1 MSTPVFQPYT
11 PGINDDVNSKIK
23 GLTNAYADVVQQL
36 QWVLQHLDSA
46 NVTKLNTSR
55 TVIRSNAGE
64 TTIDGPL
71 LVMKDKQG
79 TPVIRLLMGYDS
91 ASLDFVYQLMNAA
104 GDITVDIDSSG
115 NLTVERGTFKGS
127 ITIGTGNNVF
137 KADGATGIWLGHADF
152 ASAPFKVGIDG
163 AATATNLTVTGGT
176 IRTAAVGNDR
186 IEITSS
192 GLISYNSSNQ
202 KSGVA
207 IEDGSYSYGA
217 VDFYH
222 AGVKVGTLYY
232 DTFGGMHFSAL
243 GGAIM
248 NPEGTW
254 DCSGAT
260 FTTLTDG
267 VSNYITQS
275 YADSHYEPA
284 FSGATG
290 SFTTADGKTVTVAGG
305 VITNIV

>member
-11 PGINDDVNSKIK
+11 PGINDDVNSKIR
-23 GLTNAYADVVQQL
+23 GLTNAYTDVVQQL
-36 QWVLQHLDSA
+36 QWILQHLDSS
-46 NVTKLNTSR
+46 NVTRLDTSR

-64 TTIDGPL
+64 TQIDGPL

-163 AATATNLTVTGGT
+163 SATATNLTIVGGVITGST
-176 IRTAAVGNDR
+176 IQTAA
-186 IEITSS
+186 S
-192 GLISYNSSNQ
+192 GERMVMNSNGIISY
-202 KSGVA
+202 SGAVKEGVV
-207 IEDGSYSYGA
+207 IEKGPYGYGA
-217 VDFYH
+217 LQFYQNGNLMGELMYNN
-222 AGVKVGTLYY
+222 AGVFAL
-232 DTFGGMHFSAL
+232 SAPNADMYIWNTIAQ
-243 GGAIM
+243 GA
-248 NPEGTW
+248 W
-254 DCSGAT
+254 
-260 FTTLTDG
+260 
-267 VSNYITQS
+267 
-275 YADSHYEPA
+275 A
-284 FSGATG
+284 FSGATVTG
-290 SFTTADGKTVTVAGG
+290 LEDSGYKKGATTGTDSHTHTVVVGG
-305 VITNIV
+305 TTYTTSEDTHSHTQT